1 VKKNKKA
8 FAAEFERERCIGG
21 VRSSELSAVAGLF
34 APFIF
39 QGKQDDTAFLGEG
52 CRMRFYW
59 RWPLTRAPVVIWVQ
73 LA

>member
-1 VKKNKKA
+1 MQVLTVEI
-8 FAAEFERERCIGG
+8 FGCE
-21 VRSSELSAVAGLF
+21 SAVPQERVEEKTGRPF

-39 QGKQDDTAFLGEG
+39 QGKRDGTAFLGEG
-52 CRMRFYW
+52 RRVRFYW

>member
-1 VKKNKKA
+1 VKKNRKWPPRDEEKTG
-8 FAAEFERERCIGG
+8 R
-21 VRSSELSAVAGLF
+21 LF

-52 CRMRFYW
+52 CRLRFYW